1 MSELLGV
8 ALISY
13 LIGSVPWGYLL
24 GRWYGLDVRRSG
36 SGNIGATNVARSL
49 GRRVGLLTLAL
60 DAAKGALPV
69 LLAANASLWPSA
81 ETSPETRAAIAAL
94 GAVAGHVFSIFLR
107 FQGGKGVATA
117 AGALLALA
125 PGAALIALAVFAAL
139 LLAKRI
145 VSLAS
150 LGAVATA
157 PVGMALSGEPR
168 AAVLAGVGVAAL
180 IFVRHRDNLARLRAG
195 TEPRLDERPR
205 TR

>member
-1 MSELLGV
+1 MSDLLGV

-24 GRWYGLDVRRSG
+24 GRWYGLDVRSSG

-69 LLAANASLWPSA
+69 LLAANVSLWA
-81 ETSPETRAAIAAL
+81 GAATSPETRAAVAAL
-94 GAVAGHVFSIFLR
+94 GAVAGHVFPIFLR

-125 PGAALIALAVFAAL
+125 PGAALIPLAIFVVL
-139 LLAKRI
+139 LVAKRI

-150 LGAVATA
+150 LGAAATA
-157 PVGMALSGEPR
+157 PIVTALAGESS
-168 AAVLAGVGVAAL
+168 AVVLASLGVGAL
-180 IFVRHRDNLARLRAG
+180 IFIRHGDNLARLRAG
-195 TEPRLDERPR
+195 TEPTLDERPR